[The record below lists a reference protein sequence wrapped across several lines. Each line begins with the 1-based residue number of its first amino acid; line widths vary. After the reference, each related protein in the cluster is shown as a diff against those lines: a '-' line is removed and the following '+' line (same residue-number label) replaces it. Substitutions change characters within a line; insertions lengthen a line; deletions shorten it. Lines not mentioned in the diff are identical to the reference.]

1 MHGLLNCLSPSING
15 MNMTQ
20 ARLSWSPIK
29 DDLPNN
35 SVRLRWNRIDEKQEV
50 FHSFPFPSYGSG

>member
-35 SVRLRWNRIDEKQEV
+35 SVRLR
-50 FHSFPFPSYGSG
+50 